1 MIHPV
6 RIAHRGASGV
16 SPENTTAAIEIA
28 IQSGVDVVEIDV
40 HGTSDG
46 RVVVIHDANLNRT
59 TDGRGF
65 VTRKTLDQI
74 RQADAGHWYS
84 NAFAGERVPLLEE
97 AIEITRHRA
106 LLLIE
111 IKGNFLTEKILQ
123 IVDEMDA
130 ADHVFV
136 QSFNPETIRRIR
148 LLNPSIPTALI
159 IGKLPSTP
167 SRVRARKMVR
177 QVLEIGA
184 NALTL
189 WHATLTP
196 SFFEEMR
203 KRAVA
208 VWVWTVDEEI
218 IMRDMVQ
225 MGVQGIITNYP
236 QRLNAVLRDLE
247 EEGMIQAPIGRRQRL
262 KPSRWG
268 RRRRLKKLSRKLTP

>member
-16 SPENTTAAIEIA
+16 SPENTNAAIEIA

-65 VTRKTLDQI
+65 VKGKTLDQV

-84 NAFAGERVPLLEE
+84 SAFAGERVPLLEE

-111 IKGNFLTEKILQ
+111 IKGDFLTEKILQ

-130 ADHVFV
+130 SDHVFV

-159 IGKLPSTP
+159 VGKLPSTP

-177 QVLEIGA
+177 QVLEVGA

-247 EEGMIQAPIGRRQRL
+247 EEGMIQAPLGRRQRL

>member
-16 SPENTTAAIEIA
+16 SPENTNAAIEIA

-65 VTRKTLDQI
+65 VKGKTLDQI
-74 RQADAGHWYS
+74 RQADAGHWYGS
-84 NAFAGERVPLLEE
+84 AFSGERVPLLEE

-111 IKGNFLTEKILQ
+111 IKGDFLTEKILQ

-130 ADHVFV
+130 SDHVFV

-159 IGKLPSTP
+159 VGKLPSTP

-177 QVLEIGA
+177 QVLEVGA

-247 EEGMIQAPIGRRQRL
+247 EEGMIQAPLGRRQRL

>member
-16 SPENTTAAIEIA
+16 SPENTNAAIEIA

-59 TDGRGF
+59 TDDRGF
-65 VTRKTLDQI
+65 VKGKTLDQI
-74 RQADAGHWYS
+74 RQADAGHWYGS
-84 NAFAGERVPLLEE
+84 AFSGERVPLLEE

-130 ADHVFV
+130 SDHVFV
-136 QSFNPETIRRIR
+136 QSFNPETVRRIR

-159 IGKLPSTP
+159 VGKLPSIP
-167 SRVRARKMVR
+167 SRVRARKVVR
-177 QVLEIGA
+177 QVLEVGA

-208 VWVWTVDEEI
+208 VWVWTVDEEV

-247 EEGMIQAPIGRRQRL
+247 EEGMIQAPLGRRQRL